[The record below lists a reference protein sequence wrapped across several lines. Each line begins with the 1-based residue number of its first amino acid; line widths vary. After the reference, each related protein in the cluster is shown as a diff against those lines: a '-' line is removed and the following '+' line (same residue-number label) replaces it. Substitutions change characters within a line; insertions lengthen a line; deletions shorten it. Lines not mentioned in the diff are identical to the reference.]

1 MKRCSTSLIERNMK
15 IKGIVTNEA
24 TLNEDTA
31 MYSVSM
37 SDNQYVIE
45 SSGRQAVKD
54 YIFIREGQLVE
65 VEGTIKDKCIVSQKT
80 RIEIKEYPY

>member
-1 MKRCSTSLIERNMK
+1 MK
-15 IKGIVTNEA
+15 IKGIVTNDA
-24 TLNEDTA
+24 TINQDTA
-31 MYSVSM
+31 IYSVSM

-65 VEGTIKDKCIVSQKT
+65 VEGTFKDKCIVSQKT
-80 RIEIKEYPY
+80 RIELEKVH

>member
-1 MKRCSTSLIERNMK
+1 MK

-24 TLNEDTA
+24 TINQDTA
-31 MYSVSM
+31 KYSVNM

-54 YIFIREGQLVE
+54 YIFIRKGQFVE
-65 VEGTIKDKCIVSQKT
+65 VEGTFMDKCIVSKKT
-80 RIEIKEYPY
+80 RIELGKIIDRNYVFEEHA

>member
-1 MKRCSTSLIERNMK
+1 MK
-15 IKGIVTNEA
+15 IKGIVTNDA
-24 TLNEDTA
+24 TINQDTA

-65 VEGTIKDKCIVSQKT
+65 VEGTFKDKCIMSQKT
-80 RIEIKEYPY
+80 RIELEKVH

>member
-1 MKRCSTSLIERNMK
+1 MK
-15 IKGIVTNEA
+15 IKGLVTNEA
-24 TLNEDTA
+24 TINQDTA

-45 SSGRQAVKD
+45 SFGRQAVKD

-65 VEGTIKDKCIVSQKT
+65 VEGTFKDKGIVAQKT

>member
-1 MKRCSTSLIERNMK
+1 MK

-24 TLNEDTA
+24 IINQGKA
-31 MYSVSM
+31 KYSVNM

-45 SSGRQAVKD
+45 SSGRQAIKD

-65 VEGTIKDKCIVSQKT
+65 VEGTFKDKCIVSKKT
-80 RIEIKEYPY
+80 RIELGKDH

>member
-1 MKRCSTSLIERNMK
+1 MIGEKDMK
-15 IKGIVTNEA
+15 IKGIVTNDA
-24 TLNEDTA
+24 TINQDTA

-65 VEGTIKDKCIVSQKT
+65 VEGTFKDKCIVSQKT
-80 RIEIKEYPY
+80 RIELEKVH

>member
-1 MKRCSTSLIERNMK
+1 MK

-24 TLNEDTA
+24 IINQGTA
-31 MYSVSM
+31 KYSVNM

-65 VEGTIKDKCIVSQKT
+65 VEGTFKDKCIVSKKT
-80 RIEIKEYPY
+80 RIELGKDH

>member
-1 MKRCSTSLIERNMK
+1 MK